1 MVLEMKRPSPLLLAL
16 ALSVG
21 FFLIMN
27 AGYLRANVS
36 YYLSPPTTPETT
48 QGITLPGVAT
58 STLREQP
65 NTLRIPSLGIQAPVI
80 YVDTVSETAFQTAL
94 RNGVVHY
101 PKTALPGEPGN
112 VYIFGHSSD
121 YRWSKGSYKTVFAL
135 LPKIANGA
143 IINVT
148 NASGTVFT
156 YRVTGTR
163 IVGPKDLHVLDQ
175 QGNTKHLLTLQ
186 TSYPLGTALK
196 RFIVT
201 AELVTS
207 E

>member
-1 MVLEMKRPSPLLLAL
+1 MVLEMKRTSSIFLAL
-16 ALSVG
+16 GLCVAL
-21 FFLIMN
+21 FIILN
-27 AGYLRANVS
+27 AGYIRANVS
-36 YYLSPPTTPETT
+36 YYLSPPESKDTT
-48 QGITLPGVAT
+48 QELVVPGT
-58 STLREQP
+58 STSTNAQS
-65 NTLRIPSLGIQAPVI
+65 NTLRIPSLGIQAPII
-80 YVDTVSETAFQTAL
+80 YVDTVSEDAFQNAL

-101 PKTALPGEPGN
+101 PKTALPGEAGN

-156 YRVTGTR
+156 YRVTGTK

-196 RFIVT
+196 RFIAT

>member
-1 MVLEMKRPSPLLLAL
+1 MILDMKRTSSIFLAL
-16 ALSVG
+16 GLCVAL
-21 FFLIMN
+21 FIILN
-27 AGYLRANVS
+27 AGYIRANVS
-36 YYLSPPTTPETT
+36 YYLSPPESKDTT
-48 QGITLPGVAT
+48 QELVVPGT
-58 STLREQP
+58 STSTNAQS
-65 NTLRIPSLGIQAPVI
+65 NTLRIPSLGIQAPII
-80 YVDTVSETAFQTAL
+80 YVDTVSEDAFQNAL

-101 PKTALPGEPGN
+101 PKTALPGEAGN